1 MSKILK
7 KKHLFKNS
15 DSMVLIVPDTWVRA
29 LDWTTSTNLIM
40 SIHADDKKIIISE
53 DKIQPINT
61 IEGIRQRDEAR
72 DELIEIDDEEISSI
86 EPSEY

>member
-1 MSKILK
+1 MVTLMSKILK

-53 DKIQPINT
+53 DSIQNKFSP
-61 IEGIRQRDEAR
+61 EEP
-72 DELIEIDDEEISSI
+72 ELERLEIDDEEISSI
-86 EPSEY
+86 EPS